1 MSEEKEEEPLAT
13 GEMERP
19 FDEREERSTSIDVT
33 DKQISIGEIPFTVPQ
48 EEIVQEKPQ
57 EMEQTQVEPRVIK
70 KEPKRRITSYLS
82 NISKQVEKQGNQMNK
97 ITLMVQSLQKQKQ
110 NQSKSI
116 RGAGV
121 DKLQSQSITQIKP
134 QISQLQKQVARI
146 QNDIRRIGTGSILR
160 TKTKSNSKSKK
171 PSTSSTTK
179 PRSKKSKLFKTTK
192 VKKGRK
198 NR

>member
-121 DKLQSQSITQIKP
+121 DKLQSQSITQNKP